1 MTAFDRAWD
10 IVKEE
15 RDYSKFGDKFG
26 RKMKKLIEEGRSL
39 PEGTKFSDLT
49 STSDRMSMVDAPYA
63 TENPLGRMAG
73 LDGTGKPKLPQGEP
87 INILDLPK
95 YEIPPSENERIL
107 ARIMGAKDY
116 EGAVDEYERLK
127 DMFDGPSEA
136 AMRSARI
143 GSGTASFNDLMDDRQ
158 QAIEDGK
165 DLVEHLTQGRF
176 TSGAMGRGMKI
187 PDSLVRRTRAAGK
200 TPKKDD

>member
-15 RDYSKFGDKFG
+15 RDYSEFGEKFAERMNQLKEGG
-26 RKMKKLIEEGRSL
+26 RGL

-49 STSDRMSMVDAPYA
+49 STSDRMMPSKF
-63 TENPLGRMAG
+63 TENPEGR
-73 LDGTGKPKLPQGEP
+73 KRRILPQGEP

-107 ARIMGAKDY
+107 ARIMGTKDY
-116 EGAVDEYERLK
+116 DEAVDEYERAMNML
-127 DMFDGPSEA
+127 DGGHHAA

-143 GSGTASFNDLMDDRQ
+143 GSGTASFDDLMEDRQ

-165 DLVEHLTQGRF
+165 DLVEHLTEGRF
-176 TSGAMGRGMKI
+176 TSGAMGRDMKI
-187 PDSLVRRTRAAGK
+187 PDSLVRRTKAAGK

>member
-15 RDYSKFGDKFG
+15 RDYSEFGEKFAERMKEIKEGG
-26 RKMKKLIEEGRSL
+26 RGL

-49 STSDRMSMVDAPYA
+49 STS
-63 TENPLGRMAG
+63 
-73 LDGTGKPKLPQGEP
+73 GKPMLPQGEP

-95 YEIPPSENERIL
+95 YEIPPEENEEIL
-107 ARIMGAKDY
+107 ARILGAKDY

-143 GSGTASFNDLMDDRQ
+143 GSGRASFDDMMADRD

-176 TSGAMGRGMKI
+176 TSGPMGRGMKI